1 MPSSCS
7 LRKKGGMN
15 NMGSARPY
23 DHVYNSAQK
32 KLSDAYKNLRDGF
45 VPNQQGMGAFY
56 RDVMAEFDEV
66 NEIVSQ
72 LKSVAEQKA
81 REWNSALSG
90 ENAYPTNTERRKRKT
105 RKFVR

>member
-15 NMGSARPY
+15 NMNGARPY
-23 DHVYNSAQK
+23 DHIYNSAQK

>member
-1 MPSSCS
+1 
-7 LRKKGGMN
+7 MN

-90 ENAYPTNTERRKRKT
+90 ENAYPSNTERKRKT